1 VRLGQPRRT
10 AAEPPIHA
18 PQQTNDAGKAHR
30 MRACH
35 TCQGQG
41 QGIPFAIMGQVFAPA
56 FTEQRRIN
64 EGRQCFNVALLCRNG
79 DFFSVAYQ
87 NSNVYH
93 FPNPDRKAG
102 RRKAACDTPMSELL
116 IFQTP
121 QEEVYIEG
129 NDLRDY
135 ALGLHNRTLG
145 LLAETG
151 TVSVKPKYPENE
163 SVDENPKPESGN
175 TPFIASI
182 TVRNRP

>member
-1 VRLGQPRRT
+1 LQARVIL
-10 AAEPPIHA
+10 
-18 PQQTNDAGKAHR
+18 
-30 MRACH
+30 
-35 TCQGQG
+35 
-41 QGIPFAIMGQVFAPA
+41 FAS
-56 FTEQRRIN
+56 RYN
-64 EGRQCFNVALLCRNG
+64 
-79 DFFSVAYQ
+79 Y
-87 NSNVYH
+87 
-93 FPNPDRKAG
+93 PNPDRKAR
-102 RRKAACDTPMSELL
+102 RRKAASENPPLELL

-151 TVSVKPKYPENE
+151 TVSAKPKYPD
-163 SVDENPKPESGN
+163 SVNDTENPLPESEN